1 MQFDTDELQSIR
13 SRSLSGAIFT
23 QLEDMILSGK
33 IPPGERINESH
44 LSSLLGVSRA
54 PIREACRQ
62 LEKYGMVEVRTNRG
76 TFVREIDI
84 TEVQELYD
92 IRAAL
97 DALAAEK
104 AAQRIRQNDLE
115 ILDQHLDIM
124 NRFSQSDDSYS
135 YFKANLDFH
144 HAIIH
149 ISGNQ
154 NLLHLYTGI
163 CKKASLFRRT
173 SLSLPGR
180 LSISLLQHREVVEA
194 LRKRDSARAAQLL
207 KAHILDAKESLI
219 RYSQHKDS

>member
-1 MQFDTDELQSIR
+1 VAFDSDELRVIR

-23 QLEDMILSGK
+23 QLEEMILSGK
-33 IPPGERINESH
+33 IAPGERINESH
-44 LSSLLGVSRA
+44 LANLLSVSRA

-62 LEKYGMVEVRTNRG
+62 LEKYGMVEVKTNRG

-92 IRAAL
+92 IRACL

-104 AAQRIRQNDLE
+104 AAETIG
-115 ILDQHLDIM
+115 
-124 NRFSQSDDSYS
+124 QSDLDALEGHIENMNQFSLSHDSYA

-144 HAIIH
+144 QAIIQ
-149 ISGNQ
+149 ISGNR
-154 NLLHLYTGI
+154 NLLHLYTGV

-180 LSISLLQHREVVEA
+180 LSISLSQHRGIVEA
-194 LRKRDSARAAQLL
+194 LRCQEGARAAALI
-207 KAHILDAKESLI
+207 KAHVLDAKESLI
-219 RYSQHKDS
+219 HYSQHKDS